1 MRPSSDGVRVCSSY
15 RFCALGRFCF
25 LGRASAGSTNIAAII
40 AATRNGG
47 EAFLHVRLPFP
58 QSSSASRR
66 TASHAGLLLLSQS
79 GERPER

>member
-1 MRPSSDGVRVCSSY
+1 MRPFSDGVRVCSSY

-25 LGRASAGSTNIAAII
+25 LGRASAGSTNIAAY
-40 AATRNGG
+40 RRNKNGG

-66 TASHAGLLLLSQS
+66 TAGAAGFLNLSQS